1 VGYLVDHPPTKGEL
15 KDMQSALAVTG
26 DELSSILTGSP
37 FAKIYNLRLDS
48 FRSGE
53 CTLVVPFEEALE
65 RPGGIVSGSVL
76 MTAAD
81 VAMWLAI
88 MTRIGKDAMTLTTG
102 MTTAFLKSAR
112 REDVHCKAQVLKLGR
127 KLVYGVA
134 ECTAH
139 GGSLISH
146 HTITYAVTDPR
157 S

>member
-1 VGYLVDHPPTKGEL
+1 
-15 KDMQSALAVTG
+15 MQSALAVTG

-65 RPGGIVSGSVL
+65 RPGGIVSGSAL

-88 MTRIGKDAMTLTTG
+88 MTRLGKDAMTVTTEI
-102 MTTAFLKSAR
+102 TTAFLSSAR
-112 REDVHCKAQVLKLGR
+112 QEDVMCAANVVRIGHSR
-127 KLVYGVA
+127 IYGVA
-134 ECTAH
+134 ECRNLM
-139 GGSLISH
+139 GKLIAH
-146 HTITYAVTDPR
+146 HTINYLR
-157 S
+157 